1 MQSRI
6 VNRSSHMT
14 RFIKKYGTAGAA
26 LLAFQQAAHAAI
38 PAAVTTAIDEA
49 GDDLVTAATAVIVAM
64 VAFWALRK
72 IGSKMGWW

>member
-1 MQSRI
+1 
-6 VNRSSHMT
+6 MT
-14 RFIKKYGTAGAA
+14 RFIRKYGAAGAA
-26 LLAFQQAAHAAI
+26 LVLAQQAHAAI

-49 GDDLVTAATAVIVAM
+49 GTDLTTAATAVIVAM